1 MGSLPRPDELIAAQ
15 RSYRHGRISKDRLK
29 DFYNRAVQT
38 TVEQFEATGSPVI
51 TDGEQT
57 KPSFLTYPIS
67 ALVDECYTFSQD
79 CFSLKFA
86 DGHQRALPRLTKAP
100 FRYAV
105 YADTYMDLA
114 REFTILPL
122 K

>member
-1 MGSLPRPDELIAAQ
+1 LIAAQ
-15 RSYRHGRISKDRLK
+15 RSYRFGRINRERLN
-29 DFYNRAVQT
+29 DYYNRAVQT
-38 TVEQFEATGSPVI
+38 TIEQFEATGSKVI

-57 KPSFLTYPIS
+57 KPSFLTYPIYE
-67 ALVDECYTFSQD
+67 LVDEYYTFSQD

-86 DGHQRALPRLTKAP
+86 DGHQRVLPRLTKAP

-105 YADTYMDLA
+105 YANTYIEVA
-114 REFTILPL
+114 QRFTQLPV

>member
-1 MGSLPRPDELIAAQ
+1 LIAAQ
-15 RSYRHGRISKDRLK
+15 RSYRYGRINRDRLN
-29 DFYNRAVQT
+29 DFYKRAVQT
-38 TVEQFEATGSPVI
+38 TIEQLEATGSQVM

-57 KPSFLTYPIS
+57 KPSFLTYPIFS
-67 ALVDECYTFSQD
+67 LVDECYTFSQD

-105 YADTYMDLA
+105 NAHTYIDVA
-114 REFTILPL
+114 KQFTQLPI